1 MDSWLA
7 VVTDR
12 TRMGTRVDLLFRAN
26 FVELGVSENG
36 KISDVLCKRSLEE
49 LSVKCPKTLKN
60 MLLRLA
66 RRAPVAASKH
76 LSDLAAGLFINLL
89 TMDCPRGY
97 VCRVS
102 RLPDWLQYPVSEV
115 EFVKFIIPIIQL
127 IWYAKKCMEAV
138 LDIITTDDSIQV
150 LSFIPQPKNI
160 SIPPRFS
167 ASPCNKKQK
176 VDTSNPADN
185 NMHASS

>member
-66 RRAPVAASKH
+66 RRAPVAASKL

-127 IWYAKKCMEAV
+127 IWYAKKMHGSGSGHYHHGRQYTSTQLHSTAGED
-138 LDIITTDDSIQV
+138 LHSSTFLGITV
-150 LSFIPQPKNI
+150 
-160 SIPPRFS
+160 
-167 ASPCNKKQK
+167 
-176 VDTSNPADN
+176 
-185 NMHASS
+185 